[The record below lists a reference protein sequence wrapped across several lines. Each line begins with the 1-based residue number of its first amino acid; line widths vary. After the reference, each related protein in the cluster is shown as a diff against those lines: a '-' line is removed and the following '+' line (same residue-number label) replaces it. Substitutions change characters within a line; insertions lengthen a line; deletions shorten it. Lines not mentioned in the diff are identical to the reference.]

1 MLDSI
6 LESLHV
12 IELPTKT
19 NFRGVTS
26 REVAL
31 FEGPAGWAEFSPFLE
46 YEARECVPWL
56 VCAIESATQSAPQPI
71 RRRIPVN
78 ATLPAVDGLGKI
90 QEILS
95 WYPGCS
101 TIKIKV
107 GSDLSADMQR
117 ISDVRATAPDA
128 KIRIDVNGS
137 WEVDQAY
144 RALKSIC
151 DAGPIEYVEQP
162 CATAEQLRELKKLLN
177 GSVLI
182 AGDEVLRKARSPMRL
197 DLSDAVDILMLKVA
211 PLGGIAR
218 SLELAKKHGLPVVIS
233 SALESAVGISYGIK
247 LAAALPEL
255 HYACGLAT
263 GKLLGADVAL
273 LPLVDG
279 CMEVASLEPSPDA
292 LLDYRVSP
300 ERLERWRQRIR
311 DTWAAGAQAWVLEE
325 GWVW

>member
-46 YEARECVPWL
+46 YDAKECVPWL
-56 VCAIESATQSAPQPI
+56 VCAIESATQSAPLPI
-71 RRRIPVN
+71 RTWIPVN
-78 ATLPAVDGLGKI
+78 ATLPEVDGLERI

-101 TIKIKV
+101 SIKIKV
-107 GSDLSADMQR
+107 GNDLSADMQR
-117 ISDVRATAPDA
+117 ISDVRSIAPNA

-137 WEVDQAY
+137 WGVDQAY
-144 RALKSIC
+144 RALSSIC
-151 DAGPIEYVEQP
+151 DAGAIEYVEQP
-162 CATAEQLRELKKLLN
+162 CATVEQLRELKQLLN
-177 GSVLI
+177 ATILI
-182 AGDEVLRKARSPMRL
+182 AGDEVLRKAHSPMHL
-197 DLSDAVDILMLKVA
+197 DLEDAVDILMLKVA
-211 PLGGIAR
+211 PLGGISR
-218 SLELAKKHGLPVVIS
+218 SLELAKKHGLPIVIS

-255 HYACGLAT
+255 DYACGLAT
-263 GKLLGADVAL
+263 GKLLGADVAQ
-273 LPLVDG
+273 LPLVNG
-279 CMEVASLEPSPDA
+279 SIEVATPKPSDDA
-292 LLDYRVSP
+292 LVEYRVGP
-300 ERLERWRQRIR
+300 EKLAHWRKRIR
-311 DTWAAGAQAWVLEE
+311 DTWGQGAQDWILKE